1 VADAVSDEQ
10 PKIEPVIEPM
20 PEASNTPVSTVTPL
34 VTPFGGEIKSYKG
47 RFAAV
52 YVGLALVLAAAGTL
66 FLVVML
72 EGSTPAGPAWSTW
85 KPTGSAR
92 LEQAASIA
100 QHVAPQYRLGP
111 GGAQLVAVKATPPEV
126 QNISVEE
133 VALKGASA
141 SQDYKFVTTKN
152 AVVYVL
158 CGLGT
163 RCSIATGTP
172 TQERARLLRRE
183 ALELALYTFKYVDG
197 VDAVIA
203 LIPPPANDKTT
214 NWALFFEKK
223 NFDNELKRPLSQ
235 TLPIPARGKKLVP
248 ASVVGNQDERTVE
261 RLTRPYWFTSVFQQL
276 QDGNAVLVLDP
287 VVVAR

>member
-1 VADAVSDEQ
+1 MTDDT
-10 PKIEPVIEPM
+10 PKNEPVVEPM

-34 VTPFGGEIKSYKG
+34 VSPLSQQERSYKG

-52 YVGLALVLAAAGTL
+52 YVGLAAVLAASIALFGIFVSKGT
-66 FLVVML
+66 
-72 EGSTPAGPAWSTW
+72 SPSGPAWSTW
-85 KPTGSAR
+85 KPSGSAR
-92 LEQAASIA
+92 LDQASSIA
-100 QHVAPQYRLGP
+100 AHVAPQYRLGP

-133 VALKGASA
+133 VALKGGSA
-141 SQDYKFVTTKN
+141 NADYKFVSTKN

-163 RCSIATGTP
+163 RCAIASGTP
-172 TQERARLLRRE
+172 SQERARLLRRE

-197 VDAVIA
+197 VNAVIA

-223 NFDNELKRPLSQ
+223 NFEGQLSKPLGQ
-235 TLPIPARGKKLVP
+235 TLPVPAGGKRLVP

-261 RLTRPYWFTSVFQQL
+261 RLTRPYWFTSQFQQL

-287 VVVAR
+287 VIVAR

>member
-1 VADAVSDEQ
+1 
-10 PKIEPVIEPM
+10 VIK
-20 PEASNTPVSTVTPL
+20 
-34 VTPFGGEIKSYKG
+34 GG
-47 RFAAV
+47 A
-52 YVGLALVLAAAGTL
+52 
-66 FLVVML
+66 
-72 EGSTPAGPAWSTW
+72 PPGPPWSTW
-85 KPTGSAR
+85 KPTGGAR
-92 LEQAASIA
+92 LDQAGSIA

-133 VALKGASA
+133 VALKGGSA
-141 SQDYKFVTTKN
+141 SEDYKFVTTKN

-172 TQERARLLRRE
+172 SQERARLLRRE

-197 VDAVIA
+197 VDSVIA

-214 NWALFFEKK
+214 NWALFFQKK
-223 NFDNELKRPLSQ
+223 NFGDQLNRPLSE
-235 TLPIPARGKKLVP
+235 TLPIPAQGKKLVP

-261 RLTRPYWFTSVFQQL
+261 KLTRPYWFTSQFQQL
-276 QDGNAVLVLDP
+276 QDGNAILVLDP
-287 VVVAR
+287 VIVAR